1 MCCFQLSWLFGTLQC
16 TVFCSVFSGFSW
28 PWHFWRVQA
37 SQFVEHLSVWFYL
50 SLPHNWVQGL
60 HLRQDYQR
68 SGIGSSSCIWSGV
81 NRVSICPIT
90 GDTHLGH
97 LIKVICAMILHSE
110 VIFFP
115 FVTSKYF
122 MGKCSETV
130 PQQTCNYFMDLRFYI
145 LINGLPSVTGTLIIY
160 FDA

>member
-1 MCCFQLSWLFGTLQC
+1 MLLLVVKTLWYSSVYRLLLRLFWVFM
-16 TVFCSVFSGFSW
+16 TVALLKSTG
-28 PWHFWRVQA
+28 
-37 SQFVEHLSVWFYL
+37 QFVEHLSVWFYL
-50 SLPHNWVQGL
+50 SLPYNWVQGL

-68 SGIGSSSCIWSGV
+68 SGIGSSSCIWSGG

-122 MGKCSETV
+122 IGKCSETV
-130 PQQTCNYFMDLRFYI
+130 PQQTCNYFTDLWFSI